1 MKKLLHKIHL
11 WLSIPLGII
20 ITVICFTGATLVF
33 EQDITRALNK
43 HLYQVEV
50 PRGKERLNPSEVINI
65 VQKRHGEMKIS
76 SVSIPKASDATYQ
89 ISFSNGG
96 RKVLFVNP
104 YTGESIGWSKSYPFF
119 QTMRKLHRW
128 FLDAPKSKGSMSTG
142 KLIVGI
148 STIAMTI
155 ILISGVVIWIPRT
168 RKALKNRLT
177 VACNKG
183 TRRLMYDSHVAL
195 GFYAT
200 IFLLLMA
207 LTGPTWSFG
216 WYREAAYSLLGAEP
230 QAQSQQAGH
239 GHNHGHDD
247 KKDSDKTERRQE
259 NTIAY
264 DAALKEIQS
273 LYSEYNYIKLSKNEA
288 TVSLNKNGYR
298 SKSDNVKF
306 NPKTGQITEI
316 RKFEDNS
323 VRQNLRGLIY
333 SLHVG
338 TWGGPVTK
346 ILYFLAA
353 LIGATLPLTGYYL
366 WLKKKMRK
374 QNS

>member
-1 MKKLLHKIHL
+1 MKETLHKIHL
-11 WLSIPLGII
+11 WLSIPFGLI

-43 HLYQVEV
+43 HLYQVEI
-50 PRGKERLNPSEVINI
+50 PQGKERLSPSEVINI
-65 VQKRHGEMKIS
+65 VQDRHDEMEIS
-76 SVSIPKASDATYQ
+76 SVSIPKAADATYQ

-96 RKVLFVNP
+96 KKVLFVNP

-128 FLDAPKSKGSMSTG
+128 FLDIPKSKGSMSVG
-142 KLIVGI
+142 KLIVGV
-148 STIAMTI
+148 STIAMTV
-155 ILISGVVIWIPRT
+155 ILISGLVIWIPRT

-177 VACNKG
+177 VTCGKG
-183 TRRLMYDSHVAL
+183 VRRLMYDSHVAL

-216 WYREAAYSLLGAEP
+216 WYREAAYTLLGAEP
-230 QAQSQQAGH
+230 QTSSPQTGHAH
-239 GHNHGHDD
+239 GHND
-247 KKDSDKTERRQE
+247 KKESGKDERRQK

-264 DAALKEIQS
+264 DAALKEIQAI
-273 LYSEYNYIKLSKNEA
+273 YTDYNYIKLSKNEA
-288 TVSLNKNGYR
+288 TVSLNKFGYKY
-298 SKSDNVKF
+298 KSDKVKF
-306 NPKTGQITEI
+306 NPKTGVITSVK
-316 RKFEDNS
+316 KFEENT
-323 VRQNLRGLIY
+323 VRQNLRWLIY

-366 WLKKKMRK
+366 WMKKKK
-374 QNS
+374 II

>member
-1 MKKLLHKIHL
+1 MKETLHKIHL
-11 WLSIPLGII
+11 WLSIPLGLI

-43 HLYQVEV
+43 HLYQVEI
-50 PRGKERLNPSEVINI
+50 PQGKERLSPSEVINI
-65 VQKRHGEMKIS
+65 VQDRHDEMEIS
-76 SVSIPKASDATYQ
+76 SVSIPKAADATYQ

-96 RKVLFVNP
+96 KKVLFVNP

-128 FLDAPKSKGSMSTG
+128 FLDIPKSKGSMSVG
-142 KLIVGI
+142 KLIVGV
-148 STIAMTI
+148 STIAMTV
-155 ILISGVVIWIPRT
+155 ILISGLVIWIPRT

-177 VACNKG
+177 VACGKG
-183 TRRLMYDSHVAL
+183 VRRLMYDSHVAL

-216 WYREAAYSLLGAEP
+216 WYREAAYTLLGAEP
-230 QAQSQQAGH
+230 QTSNQQSGHSH
-239 GHNHGHDD
+239 GHTD
-247 KKDSDKTERRQE
+247 KKESSNTERKQD

-264 DAALKEIQS
+264 DVVLKEIQDI
-273 LYSEYNYIKLSKNEA
+273 YTDYNYIKLSKNEA
-288 TVSLNKNGYR
+288 TVSLNKFGYKY
-298 SKSDNVKF
+298 KSDKVKF
-306 NPKTGQITEI
+306 NPKTGVITSVK
-316 RKFEDNS
+316 KFEENT
-323 VRQNLRGLIY
+323 VRQNLRWLIY

-366 WLKKKMRK
+366 WMKKKK
-374 QNS
+374 II

>member
-1 MKKLLHKIHL
+1 MKETLHKIHL
-11 WLSIPLGII
+11 WLSIPLGLI

-33 EQDITRALNK
+33 EQDITRTMNK
-43 HLYQVEV
+43 HLYQVEI
-50 PRGKERLNPSEVINI
+50 PQGKERLSPSEVINI
-65 VQKRHGEMKIS
+65 VQDRHDEMEIS
-76 SVSIPKASDATYQ
+76 SVNIPKAADATYQ

-96 RKVLFVNP
+96 KKVLFVNP

-128 FLDAPKSKGSMSTG
+128 FLDVPKSKGSMSVG
-142 KLIVGI
+142 KLIVGV
-148 STIAMTI
+148 STIAMTV
-155 ILISGVVIWIPRT
+155 ILISGLVIWIPRT

-177 VACNKG
+177 VTCGKG
-183 TRRLMYDSHVAL
+183 VRRLMYDSHVAL

-216 WYREAAYSLLGAEP
+216 WYREAAYTLLGAEP
-230 QAQSQQAGH
+230 QTSSPQTGHAH
-239 GHNHGHDD
+239 GHND
-247 KKDSDKTERRQE
+247 KKESGKDERRQK

-264 DAALKEIQS
+264 DAALKEIQAI
-273 LYSEYNYIKLSKNEA
+273 YTDYNYIKLSKNEA
-288 TVSLNKNGYR
+288 TVSLNKFGYKY
-298 SKSDNVKF
+298 KSDKVKF
-306 NPKTGQITEI
+306 NPKTGVITSVK
-316 RKFEDNS
+316 KFEENT
-323 VRQNLRGLIY
+323 VRQNLRWLIY

-366 WLKKKMRK
+366 WMKKKK
-374 QNS
+374 II

>member
-1 MKKLLHKIHL
+1 MKKTLHKIHL
-11 WLSIPLGII
+11 WLSIPLGLI

-33 EQDITRALNK
+33 EQDITRTLNK
-43 HLYQVEV
+43 HLYQVEI
-50 PRGKERLNPSEVINI
+50 PQGKERLSPSEVINI
-65 VQKRHGEMKIS
+65 VQDRHDGMEIS
-76 SVSIPKASDATYQ
+76 SVSIPKAADATYQ

-96 RKVLFVNP
+96 KKVLFVNP

-128 FLDAPKSKGSMSTG
+128 FLDIPKSKGSMSVG
-142 KLIVGI
+142 KLIVGV
-148 STIAMTI
+148 STIAMTV
-155 ILISGVVIWIPRT
+155 ILISGLVIWIPRT
-168 RKALKNRLT
+168 CKALKNRLT
-177 VACNKG
+177 VACGKG
-183 TRRLMYDSHVAL
+183 VRRLMYDSHVAL

-216 WYREAAYSLLGAEP
+216 WYREAAYTLLGAEP
-230 QAQSQQAGH
+230 QTSNQQSGHSH
-239 GHNHGHDD
+239 GHTD
-247 KKDSDKTERRQE
+247 KKESSNTERKQD

-264 DAALKEIQS
+264 DVVLKEIQDI
-273 LYSEYNYIKLSKNEA
+273 YTDYNYIKLSKNEA
-288 TVSLNKNGYR
+288 TVSLNKFGYKY
-298 SKSDNVKF
+298 KSDKVKF
-306 NPKTGQITEI
+306 NPKTGVITSVK
-316 RKFEDNS
+316 KFEENT
-323 VRQNLRGLIY
+323 VRQNLRWLIY

-366 WLKKKMRK
+366 WMKKKK
-374 QNS
+374 II

>member
-1 MKKLLHKIHL
+1 MKETLHKIHL
-11 WLSIPLGII
+11 WLSIPLGLI

-33 EQDITRALNK
+33 EQDITRTLNK
-43 HLYQVEV
+43 HLYQVEI
-50 PRGKERLNPSEVINI
+50 PQGKERLSPSEVINI
-65 VQKRHGEMKIS
+65 VQDRHDGMEIS
-76 SVSIPKASDATYQ
+76 SVSIPKAADATYQ

-96 RKVLFVNP
+96 KKVLFVNP

-128 FLDAPKSKGSMSTG
+128 FLDIPKSKGSMSVG
-142 KLIVGI
+142 KLIVGV
-148 STIAMTI
+148 STIAMTV
-155 ILISGVVIWIPRT
+155 ILISGLVIWIPRT

-177 VACNKG
+177 VTCGKG
-183 TRRLMYDSHVAL
+183 VRRLMYDSHVAL

-216 WYREAAYSLLGAEP
+216 WYREAAYTLLGAEP
-230 QAQSQQAGH
+230 QTSNQQSGHSH
-239 GHNHGHDD
+239 GHTD
-247 KKDSDKTERRQE
+247 KKESSNTERKQD

-264 DAALKEIQS
+264 DVVLKEIQDI
-273 LYSEYNYIKLSKNEA
+273 YTDYNYIKLSKNEA
-288 TVSLNKNGYR
+288 TVSLNKFGYKY
-298 SKSDNVKF
+298 KSDKVKF
-306 NPKTGQITEI
+306 NPKTGVITSVK
-316 RKFEDNS
+316 KFEENT
-323 VRQNLRGLIY
+323 VRQNLRWLIY

-366 WLKKKMRK
+366 WMKKKK
-374 QNS
+374 II

>member
-1 MKKLLHKIHL
+1 MKKTLHKIHL
-11 WLSIPLGII
+11 WLSIPLGLI

-33 EQDITRALNK
+33 EQDITRTLNK
-43 HLYQVEV
+43 HLYQVEI
-50 PRGKERLNPSEVINI
+50 PQGKERLSPSEVINI
-65 VQKRHGEMKIS
+65 VQDRHDEMEIS
-76 SVSIPKASDATYQ
+76 SVCIPKAADATYQ

-96 RKVLFVNP
+96 KKVLFVNP

-128 FLDAPKSKGSMSTG
+128 FLDIPKSKGSMSVG
-142 KLIVGI
+142 KLIVGV
-148 STIAMTI
+148 STIAMTV
-155 ILISGVVIWIPRT
+155 ILISGLVIWIPRT
-168 RKALKNRLT
+168 CKALKNRLT
-177 VACNKG
+177 VACGKG
-183 TRRLMYDSHVAL
+183 VRRLMYDSHVAL

-216 WYREAAYSLLGAEP
+216 WYREAAYTLLGAEP
-230 QAQSQQAGH
+230 QTSNQQSGHSH
-239 GHNHGHDD
+239 GHTD
-247 KKDSDKTERRQE
+247 KKESSNTERKQD

-264 DAALKEIQS
+264 DVVLKEIQDICTD
-273 LYSEYNYIKLSKNEA
+273 YNYIKLSKNEA
-288 TVSLNKNGYR
+288 TVSLNKFGYKY
-298 SKSDNVKF
+298 KSDKVKF
-306 NPKTGQITEI
+306 NPKTGVITSV
-316 RKFEDNS
+316 RKFEENT
-323 VRQNLRGLIY
+323 VRQNLRWLIY

-366 WLKKKMRK
+366 WMKKKK
-374 QNS
+374 II

>member
-1 MKKLLHKIHL
+1 MKKTLHKIHL
-11 WLSIPLGII
+11 WLSIPLGLI

-43 HLYQVEV
+43 NLYQVDI
-50 PRGKERLNPSEVINI
+50 PQGKERLKPSEVINI
-65 VQKRHGEMKIS
+65 VRNRHDGMEIS
-76 SVSIPKASDATYQ
+76 SVNIPKSTDATYQ
-89 ISFSNGG
+89 ISFNNEG

-155 ILISGVVIWIPRT
+155 ILISGLVIWIPRT

-177 VACNKG
+177 VTCSKG

-216 WYREAAYSLLGAEP
+216 WYKEAAYTLLGAEP
-230 QAQSQQAGH
+230 QTSNQQPGHAH
-239 GHNHGHDD
+239 GHTD
-247 KKDSDKTERRQE
+247 KKESSNTERNQD

-264 DAALKEIQS
+264 DITLKEIQDI
-273 LYSEYNYIKLSKNEA
+273 YTDYNYIKLSKNEA
-288 TVSLNKNGYR
+288 TVSLNKFGYKY
-298 SKSDNVKF
+298 KSDKVKF
-306 NPKTGQITEI
+306 NPKTGEI
-316 RKFEDNS
+316 ISVKKFEENT
-323 VRQNLRGLIY
+323 VRQNLRWLIY

-338 TWGGPVTK
+338 TWGGPLTK
-346 ILYFLAA
+346 ILYFIAA

-366 WLKKKMRK
+366 WMKKKK
-374 QNS
+374 II

>member
-11 WLSIPLGII
+11 WLSIPLGLI

-43 HLYQVEV
+43 NLYQVEV
-50 PRGKERLNPSEVINI
+50 PQGKDRLKPSEVINI
-65 VQKRHGEMKIS
+65 VRNRHDGMEIS
-76 SVSIPKASDATYQ
+76 SVNIPKATDATYQ
-89 ISFSNGG
+89 VSFNNEG

-128 FLDAPKSKGSMSTG
+128 FLDIPKNKGSMSVG
-142 KLIVGI
+142 KLIVGV
-148 STIAMTI
+148 STIAMTV
-155 ILISGVVIWIPRT
+155 ILISGLVIWIPRT

-177 VACNKG
+177 VACGKG
-183 TRRLMYDSHVAL
+183 VRRLMYDSHVAL

-216 WYREAAYSLLGAEP
+216 WYREAAYTLLGAEP
-230 QAQSQQAGH
+230 QTSNQQSGHSH
-239 GHNHGHDD
+239 GHTD
-247 KKDSDKTERRQE
+247 KKESSNTERKQD

-264 DAALKEIQS
+264 DVVLKEIQDI
-273 LYSEYNYIKLSKNEA
+273 YTDYNYIKLSKNEA
-288 TVSLNKNGYR
+288 TVSLNKFGYKY
-298 SKSDNVKF
+298 KSDKVKF
-306 NPKTGQITEI
+306 NPKTGVITSVK
-316 RKFEDNS
+316 KFEENT
-323 VRQNLRGLIY
+323 VRQNLRWLIY

-338 TWGGPVTK
+338 TWGGPLTK
-346 ILYFLAA
+346 VLYFIAA

-366 WLKKKMRK
+366 WMKKKK
-374 QNS
+374 II

>member
-1 MKKLLHKIHL
+1 MNKTLHKIHL
-11 WLSIPLGII
+11 WLSIPLGLI

-43 HLYQVEV
+43 NLYQVEI
-50 PRGKERLNPSEVINI
+50 PQGKERLSPSEVINI
-65 VQKRHGEMKIS
+65 LQEKHDGMKIS
-76 SVSIPKASDATYQ
+76 SVRIPNSPKETYQ
-89 ISFSNGG
+89 IRFSNGG
-96 RKVLFVNP
+96 KKVLFVNP

-142 KLIVGI
+142 KLIVGV

-155 ILISGVVIWIPRT
+155 ILISGLVIWIPRT

-177 VACNKG
+177 VACGKG

-200 IFLLLMA
+200 IFLLIMA

-216 WYREAAYSLLGAEP
+216 WYREAVSSLLGAEP
-230 QAQSQQAGH
+230 QPQNQQAGH
-239 GHNHGHDD
+239 AHGHGNDE
-247 KKDSDKTERRQE
+247 KKENGKTERRQE
-259 NTIAY
+259 TSIAY
-264 DAALKEIQS
+264 DAALKEIQD
-273 LYSEYNYIKLSKNEA
+273 LYPEYNYIKLSKNEA

-306 NPKTGQITEI
+306 SPKTGKITEI

-346 ILYFLAA
+346 VLYFLAA

-366 WLKKKMRK
+366 WMKKKK
-374 QNS
+374 II

>member
-1 MKKLLHKIHL
+1 MKETLHKIHL
-11 WLSIPLGII
+11 WLSIPLGLI

-33 EQDITRALNK
+33 EQDITRTLNK
-43 HLYQVEV
+43 HLYQVEI
-50 PRGKERLNPSEVINI
+50 PQGKERLSPSEVINI
-65 VQKRHGEMKIS
+65 VQDRHDEMEIS
-76 SVSIPKASDATYQ
+76 SVCIPKAADATYQ

-96 RKVLFVNP
+96 KKVLFVNP

-128 FLDAPKSKGSMSTG
+128 FLDIPKSKGSMSVG
-142 KLIVGI
+142 KLIVGV
-148 STIAMTI
+148 STIAMTV
-155 ILISGVVIWIPRT
+155 ILISGLVIWIPRT
-168 RKALKNRLT
+168 CKALKNRLT
-177 VACNKG
+177 VACGKG
-183 TRRLMYDSHVAL
+183 VRRLMYDSHVAL

-216 WYREAAYSLLGAEP
+216 WYREAAYTLLGAEP
-230 QAQSQQAGH
+230 QTSNQQSGHSH
-239 GHNHGHDD
+239 GHTD
-247 KKDSDKTERRQE
+247 KKESSNTERKQD

-264 DAALKEIQS
+264 DVVLKEIQDI
-273 LYSEYNYIKLSKNEA
+273 YTDYNYIKLSKNEA
-288 TVSLNKNGYR
+288 TVSLNKFGYKY
-298 SKSDNVKF
+298 KSDKVKF
-306 NPKTGQITEI
+306 NPKTGVITSVK
-316 RKFEDNS
+316 KFEENT
-323 VRQNLRGLIY
+323 VRQNLRWLIY

-366 WLKKKMRK
+366 WMKKKK
-374 QNS
+374 II

>member
-1 MKKLLHKIHL
+1 MKKTLHKIHL
-11 WLSIPLGII
+11 WLSIPLGLI

-43 HLYQVEV
+43 HLYQAEI
-50 PRGKERLNPSEVINI
+50 PQGKERLSPSEVINI
-65 VQKRHGEMKIS
+65 VQDRHDGMEIS
-76 SVSIPKASDATYQ
+76 SVSIPKAADATYQ

-96 RKVLFVNP
+96 KKVLFVNP

-128 FLDAPKSKGSMSTG
+128 FLDIPKSKGSMSVG
-142 KLIVGI
+142 KLIVGV
-148 STIAMTI
+148 STIAMTV
-155 ILISGVVIWIPRT
+155 ILISGLVIWIPRT

-177 VACNKG
+177 VACGKG
-183 TRRLMYDSHVAL
+183 VRRLMYDSHVAL

-216 WYREAAYSLLGAEP
+216 WYREAAYTLLGAEP
-230 QAQSQQAGH
+230 QTSNQQSGHSH
-239 GHNHGHDD
+239 GHTD
-247 KKDSDKTERRQE
+247 KKESSNTERKQD

-264 DAALKEIQS
+264 DVVLKEIQDI
-273 LYSEYNYIKLSKNEA
+273 YTDYNYIKLSKNEA
-288 TVSLNKNGYR
+288 TVSLNKFGYKY
-298 SKSDNVKF
+298 KSDKVKF
-306 NPKTGQITEI
+306 NPKTGVITSVK
-316 RKFEDNS
+316 KFEENT
-323 VRQNLRGLIY
+323 VRQNLRWLIY

-366 WLKKKMRK
+366 WMKKKK
-374 QNS
+374 II

>member
-1 MKKLLHKIHL
+1 
-11 WLSIPLGII
+11 
-20 ITVICFTGATLVF
+20 
-33 EQDITRALNK
+33 
-43 HLYQVEV
+43 
-50 PRGKERLNPSEVINI
+50 
-65 VQKRHGEMKIS
+65 
-76 SVSIPKASDATYQ
+76 
-89 ISFSNGG
+89 
-96 RKVLFVNP
+96 
-104 YTGESIGWSKSYPFF
+104 
-119 QTMRKLHRW
+119 
-128 FLDAPKSKGSMSTG
+128 MSTG
-142 KLIVGI
+142 KLIVGV

-155 ILISGVVIWIPRT
+155 ILISGLVIWIPRT

-177 VACNKG
+177 VACGKG

-230 QAQSQQAGH
+230 QPQNQQAGH
-239 GHNHGHDD
+239 AHGHGNDE
-247 KKDSDKTERRQE
+247 KKENGKTERRQE
-259 NTIAY
+259 TCIAY
-264 DAALKEIQS
+264 DAALKEIQN
-273 LYSEYNYIKLSKNEA
+273 LYPEYNYIKLSKNEA
-288 TVSLNKNGYR
+288 TVSLNKYGYR

-306 NPKTGQITEI
+306 NPKTGKITEI

-338 TWGGPVTK
+338 TWGGPATK
-346 ILYFLAA
+346 VLYFLAA

-366 WLKKKMRK
+366 WLKKKMR
-374 QNS
+374 

>member
-33 EQDITRALNK
+33 EQEITRALNK
-43 HLYQVEV
+43 HLYQVEI
-50 PRGKERLNPSEVINI
+50 PEGKKRLLPSEVIDI
-65 VQKRHGEMKIS
+65 ILQESHEGMKIS
-76 SVSIPKASDATYQ
+76 SISIPQSPEATYQ
-89 ISFSNGG
+89 VSFNNEG

-104 YTGESIGWSKSYPFF
+104 YTGESLGWSKSSPFF

-128 FLDAPKSKGSMSTG
+128 FLDAPQSRESMSIG

-148 STIAMTI
+148 STLAMTI
-155 ILISGVVIWIPRT
+155 ILISGLVIWAPRT
-168 RKALKNRLT
+168 RNALKSRFT
-177 VACNKG
+177 VTCNKG
-183 TRRLMYDSHVAL
+183 TRRLMHDSHVAL

-230 QAQSQQAGH
+230 QTQNPKTGH
-239 GHNHGHDD
+239 GYGHNE
-247 KKDSDKTERRQE
+247 KKENGKTERQQE
-259 NTIAY
+259 NTITY
-264 DAALKEIQS
+264 DIALKEIQS
-273 LYSEYNYIKLSKNEA
+273 QYPEYNYIKLSKNEA
-288 TVSLNKNGYR
+288 TVALNKNGYR
-298 SKSDNVKF
+298 QKSDNIKF
-306 NPKTGQITEI
+306 NPKTGKITEI

-346 ILYFLAA
+346 VLYFLAA

-366 WLKKKMRK
+366 WLKKKK
-374 QNS
+374 II

>member
-1 MKKLLHKIHL
+1 MKETLHKIHL
-11 WLSIPLGII
+11 WLSIPFGLI

-43 HLYQVEV
+43 HLYHVEI
-50 PRGKERLNPSEVINI
+50 PQGKERLSPSEVINI
-65 VQKRHGEMKIS
+65 VQDRHDEMEIS
-76 SVSIPKASDATYQ
+76 SVSIPKAADATYQ

-96 RKVLFVNP
+96 KKVLFVNP

-128 FLDAPKSKGSMSTG
+128 FLDVPKSKGSMSVG
-142 KLIVGI
+142 KLIVGV
-148 STIAMTI
+148 STIAMTV
-155 ILISGVVIWIPRT
+155 ILISGLVIWIPRT

-177 VACNKG
+177 VTCGKG
-183 TRRLMYDSHVAL
+183 VRRLMYDSHVAL

-216 WYREAAYSLLGAEP
+216 WYREAAYTLLEAEP
-230 QAQSQQAGH
+230 QTSSPQTGHAH
-239 GHNHGHDD
+239 GHND
-247 KKDSDKTERRQE
+247 KKESGKDERRQK

-264 DAALKEIQS
+264 DAALKEIQAI
-273 LYSEYNYIKLSKNEA
+273 YTDYNYIKLSKNEA
-288 TVSLNKNGYR
+288 TVSLNKFGYKY
-298 SKSDNVKF
+298 KSDKVKF
-306 NPKTGQITEI
+306 NPKTGVITSV
-316 RKFEDNS
+316 RKFEENT
-323 VRQNLRGLIY
+323 VRQNLRWLIY

-366 WLKKKMRK
+366 WMKKKK
-374 QNS
+374 II